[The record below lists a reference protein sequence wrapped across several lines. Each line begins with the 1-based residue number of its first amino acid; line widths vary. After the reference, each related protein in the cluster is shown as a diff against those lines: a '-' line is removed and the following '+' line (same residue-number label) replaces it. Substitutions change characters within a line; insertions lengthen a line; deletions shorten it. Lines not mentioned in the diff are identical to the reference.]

1 MPRKIIGTQKSK
13 KGPLY
18 QPGPLNR
25 DPIQHLYKA
34 QEYTMSKQYYSPIT
48 NIFFLN
54 FPFFSHIQCTCRG
67 NLLFLLNLCNSGLK
81 FASCEPFINLSN
93 IHIYAFQKVQII
105 SSAGHQ
111 NRQHLHKFIKAA

>member
-34 QEYTMSKQYYSPIT
+34 QEYTMSNIT
-48 NIFFLN
+48 PQLGKGAQKKTGKSVVFC
-54 FPFFSHIQCTCRG
+54 QTGGRG
-67 NLLFLLNLCNSGLK
+67 GL
-81 FASCEPFINLSN
+81 
-93 IHIYAFQKVQII
+93 
-105 SSAGHQ
+105 GG
-111 NRQHLHKFIKAA
+111 